1 MRKSLKIHYFLKK
14 KNAKKNRISKSK
26 SLKYR
31 LKFNNKIE
39 MALYKELHR
48 PRNSLNFDSPNAE
61 MNFLK
66 SMTSK
71 LSKDSPKLD
80 FQFEFL

>member
-1 MRKSLKIHYFLKK
+1 
-14 KNAKKNRISKSK
+14 
-26 SLKYR
+26 
-31 LKFNNKIE
+31 

-48 PRNSLNFDSPNAE
+48 PRKSLNFDSPNAE

-80 FQFEFL
+80 FQFISLFFTNKILFSQ